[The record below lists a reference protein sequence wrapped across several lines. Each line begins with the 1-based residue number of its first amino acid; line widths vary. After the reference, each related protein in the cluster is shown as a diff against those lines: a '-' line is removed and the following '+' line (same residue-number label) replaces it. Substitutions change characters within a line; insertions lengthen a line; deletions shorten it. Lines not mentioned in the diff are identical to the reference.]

1 MRAEAV
7 QCERIQFCRHTQDTS
22 IAVVEAIQCS
32 RVMAAQFLEFQAG
45 MPGVGDEA
53 I

>member
-7 QCERIQFCRHTQDTS
+7 QCERIRFCRHTQDNS
-22 IAVVEAIQCS
+22 IAAVEAIECS

-45 MPGVGDEA
+45 MPGVGNEA
-53 I
+53 T